1 MILSST
7 AFQDN
12 KPLPS
17 RFAYHGVTGGVNASP
32 PLRWSDPPQATAS
45 FALTVI
51 DLHPVARQ
59 WVHWIVAH
67 LPPDAMALEEGASL
81 ARLPK
86 GALELMNSFGE
97 PGYGGPMPPKGSG
110 RHDYLFTLYALSTNQ
125 LNLSLN
131 SSLSA
136 FLKSIEQ
143 SILARA
149 TLTGTYER

>member
-32 PLRWSDPPQATAS
+32 PLRWSESPPATAS

-51 DLHPVARQ
+51 DLHPIARQ
-59 WVHWIVAH
+59 WVHWIVAN
-67 LPPDAMALEEGASL
+67 LPPETNALEEGAS
-81 ARLPK
+81 RSHLPQ
-86 GALELMNSFGE
+86 GAMELTNSFGE

-110 RHDYLFTLYALSTNQ
+110 RHDYLFTLYALSAKH
-125 LNLSLN
+125 LSLSPN
-131 SSLSA
+131 ASFPA

-143 SILARA
+143 SIIARA